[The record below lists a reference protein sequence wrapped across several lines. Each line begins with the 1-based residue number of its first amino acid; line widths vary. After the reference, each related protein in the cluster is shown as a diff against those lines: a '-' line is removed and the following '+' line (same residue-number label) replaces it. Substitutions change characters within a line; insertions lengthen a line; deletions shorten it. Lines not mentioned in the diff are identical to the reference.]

1 MSFIQF
7 FFQDLYDNLSSK
19 SNLCALKGSFVIE
32 DTNDTILNG
41 LKELGAES
49 KIYELFKTHTLF
61 NNCDKIIMYEITFTV
76 PIVFKCYVNS
86 NCYQVKFSICKYYN
100 FSDLDKKYLFLKFE
114 RFPTLSFPHL
124 VEAFKVYQMK
134 RDDTKTITKCPNTNI
149 PTETQTKTQT
159 EIPTEIPTENFFYHA
174 ENREFDD
181 KKHANLEDI
190 FGFTRN
196 TSYIDEKRKYNKC
209 VDFTQF
215 KRCKEKEKEKQEC
228 LSNDI
233 FIPNT
238 HVSKMK
244 TKYDEDHQYQLPY
257 PYSGGRKR
265 KSRKRK
271 SRKRKSRKRLKK
283 TTKY

>member
-7 FFQDLYDNLSSK
+7 FFQDLYDKLGSK
-19 SNLCALKGSFVIE
+19 SKLCALKGSFVIE

-61 NNCDKIIMYEITFTV
+61 SNCDKIIMYEITFTV
-76 PIVFKCYVNS
+76 PIVFKCYVNL

-100 FSDLDKKYLFLKFE
+100 FSYLDKKYLFLKFE

-174 ENREFDD
+174 ENRQFDAE
-181 KKHANLEDI
+181 KHANLYDI

-215 KRCKEKEKEKQEC
+215 KRCKEKEKQEC

-233 FIPNT
+233 FIPYT
-238 HVSKMK
+238 HVSEMK
-244 TKYDEDHQYQLPY
+244 KKYDKDHYQLLY
-257 PYSGGRKR
+257 GGRKR